1 MSISISSSSKPKRF
15 INPSPLVLSCLMSMP
30 FLPSGKLNI
39 VSYGCI
45 VNMREDCNTWI
56 VIPVDAE
63 VVNDH

>member
-1 MSISISSSSKPKRF
+1 
-15 INPSPLVLSCLMSMP
+15 MSMP